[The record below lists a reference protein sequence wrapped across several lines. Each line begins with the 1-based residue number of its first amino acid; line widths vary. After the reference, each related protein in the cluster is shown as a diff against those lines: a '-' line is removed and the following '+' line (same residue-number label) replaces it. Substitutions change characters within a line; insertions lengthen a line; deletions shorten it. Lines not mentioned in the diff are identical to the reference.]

1 MFDNLKNISLI
12 GLLIM
17 LPIISYSSYQKGKS
31 DERLK
36 AETEYNARL
45 VKYNQTLQ
53 LVSESNNLQRLKI
66 STLEVN
72 LNNEISKNAKLLND
86 NNRISKQFTKLYDS
100 SARLSVASSEPSDA
114 TTASAI
120 NPDRILQVMQENN
133 LNHQRCIAD
142 LISWQNWYNQNK
154 Q

>member
-53 LVSESNNLQRLKI
+53 SVSESNNQQKLKI

-86 NNRISKQFTKLYDS
+86 NNRISKQFTKLYDN